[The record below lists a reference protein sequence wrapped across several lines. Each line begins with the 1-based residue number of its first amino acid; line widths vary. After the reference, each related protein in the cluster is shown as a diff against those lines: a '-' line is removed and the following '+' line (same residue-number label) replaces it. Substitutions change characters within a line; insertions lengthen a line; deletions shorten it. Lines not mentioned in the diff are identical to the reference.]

1 MNIRPTMTTKSSRY
15 TSIESHL
22 RLVKAE
28 GYAMNEDGFKRHIE
42 AEIEAGNITI
52 MIKGIYRFDKAML
65 KEITNKHID
74 LGASKT
80 KVMWEPVG

>member
-1 MNIRPTMTTKSSRY
+1 MTAKSSSC

-28 GYAMNEDGFKRHIE
+28 GYAINEDGFKRDIE
-42 AEIEAGNITI
+42 AEIEAGNIKM
-52 MIKGIYRFDKAML
+52 MIKGIYRLDKAML

-74 LGASKT
+74 WGASKS
-80 KVMWEPVG
+80 KAMWEPVG